1 MGLQHRG
8 VCLRSMLAPIR
19 CLQHELQARRA
30 RLYDLEDAAHGIS
43 AHGGGVV
50 GTVVEEVSQGD
61 VAGGDEGSWGQEKG
75 LDFAG
80 GRGVGKR
87 GKRER
92 ERPLSCSMF

>member
-1 MGLQHRG
+1 M
-8 VCLRSMLAPIR
+8 
-19 CLQHELQARRA
+19 QHELQARRA
-30 RLYDLEDAAHGIS
+30 CLYDLEDAAHGIS

-61 VAGGDEGSWGQEKG
+61 VAGGDKSTWGQEKG

-80 GRGVGKR
+80 GRGVEKR

-92 ERPLSCSMF
+92 DLCPVPCFEPCEFWPL